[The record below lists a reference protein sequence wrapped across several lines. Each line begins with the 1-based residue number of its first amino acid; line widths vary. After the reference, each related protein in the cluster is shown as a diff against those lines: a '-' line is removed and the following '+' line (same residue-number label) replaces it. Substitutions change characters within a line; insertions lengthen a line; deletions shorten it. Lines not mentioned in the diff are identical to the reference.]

1 MQQLDLFR
9 DVPAPTEPP
18 LSDEVT
24 HPAIGSDSIEDE
36 ELLAALPHAG
46 LADSLA
52 LAAEAG
58 RRRMTVAVP
67 VLEALCRRFA
77 GFGTAR
83 IIPEQAAVIDALARI
98 AGGDAAHALARL
110 IAGRIIQ
117 GPGLQQAV
125 AAAARL
131 GAKLP
136 TGTVLELLRH
146 DDPRVRTDACG
157 LTRASQEML
166 AQLRDLLDDLQRPVR
181 MAAACALGLMGR
193 DEVRPL
199 LASYLREDPS
209 AQLIDAVAPV
219 ADEECVILLGRIA
232 RTMPALSQAVLDA
245 LDEIDHPRAARIA
258 ADIRQKRPK

>member
-125 AAAARL
+125 A
-131 GAKLP
+131 
-136 TGTVLELLRH
+136 
-146 DDPRVRTDACG
+146 PR
-157 LTRASQEML
+157 
-166 AQLRDLLDDLQRPVR
+166 
-181 MAAACALGLMGR
+181 
-193 DEVRPL
+193 
-199 LASYLREDPS
+199 
-209 AQLIDAVAPV
+209 
-219 ADEECVILLGRIA
+219 
-232 RTMPALSQAVLDA
+232 
-245 LDEIDHPRAARIA
+245 
-258 ADIRQKRPK
+258 